1 MPNIIKNLLHYSA
14 RRAVHPLGMFETLKW
29 DPECVWPVWASHQC
43 SERKESHLFFMT
55 FTPGGPAFTETWCRR
70 NCKCRHLSECS
81 RGLLRNS
88 DQLYCQFPS
97 NVESLDGTF
106 LQRIMTNLNAPRTR
120 QVKLCHLIIHVITN
134 IYESFSYVKQK
145 KWIFEECPSCSFPCN
160 KSKRGQKCSM

>member
-14 RRAVHPLGMFETLKW
+14 RRAVQSLGMFETLKW

-70 NCKCRHLSECS
+70 NCKCRHLSERS
-81 RGLLRNS
+81 RGLSRNS
-88 DQLYCQFPS
+88 DQLCQFPS

-120 QVKLCHLIIHVITN
+120 QVQTL
-134 IYESFSYVKQK
+134 SFNHPRHYKHI
-145 KWIFEECPSCSFPCN
+145 WIFFLCETEKVNIWRMS
-160 KSKRGQKCSM
+160 